1 MSEFLSI
8 KDVMSKLKISRGAVL
23 KHIKS
28 GKLLAYRIGRVVRVD
43 PAELRGR
50 RYNRAKTAGH
60 GAGSAGQNEPQN
72 TAVRLAKEH
81 GVSPATIKRDAKFAE
96 DPS

>member
-8 KDVMSKLKISRGAVL
+8 KDVMGKLKISRGTVL

-43 PAELRGR
+43 PAEL
-50 RYNRAKTAGH
+50 ASVA
-60 GAGSAGQNEPQN
+60 
-72 TAVRLAKEH
+72 
-81 GVSPATIKRDAKFAE
+81 GVSHDTIKRDAKFAE